1 MSYRIVQIFTDK
13 DPRDVL
19 NTLRDEGDILDY
31 WEIATK
37 KKRTFFNVL
46 CRSDETQIL
55 TDKLQPLVSSEDRP
69 HIAVLPVQAV
79 LPRIEEEDEE
89 DEEDK
94 RHKKKFRGISREELY
109 ESVRTGANLD
119 RDYLLLVVFST
130 IVAAIGLLEDNI
142 AVIIGAMVIAPLL
155 GPNLALSLG
164 ATLGDRDLI
173 VKALKTGFSGLGL
186 AFVLSFLIG
195 LIWQGQTMSIEI
207 MSRTDVGLDGMVLAA
222 VSGAAGVLSLTAGAS
237 SVLVGVMVAVALL
250 PPAVTS
256 GIMLST
262 GDFASAFGALLL
274 LCVNIVCVNLAAKL
288 IFMMKGVEPRTWY
301 KKKKAQGARKRQLIF
316 WSLTLLVLM
325 IVILLRQFDAQ
336 IEAFVQKIIE

>member
-1 MSYRIVQIFTDK
+1 MAYRIVQIFTDK
-13 DPRDVL
+13 DPRERLDK
-19 NTLRDEGDILDY
+19 LRDDGDILDY

-37 KKRTFFNVL
+37 KGRTFFNVL
-46 CRSDETQIL
+46 CRTDDTQHL
-55 TDKLQPLVSSEDRP
+55 TDKLQPMVSSEDRP
-69 HIAVLPVQAV
+69 HIAILPVQAV
-79 LPRIEEEDEE
+79 LPRQEEDDE

-94 RHKKKFRGISREELY
+94 RHKRKFKGISREELY
-109 ESVRTGANLD
+109 ETVRAGAKLD
-119 RDYLLLVVFST
+119 RDFLLLVVFST

-173 VKALKTGFSGLGL
+173 IRALKTGSVGLGL
-186 AFVLSFLIG
+186 AFALSFFIG
-195 LIWQGQTMSIEI
+195 LFWQGQTMSLEV

-250 PPAVTS
+250 PPTVTI
-256 GIMLST
+256 GLMLST
-262 GDFASAFGALLL
+262 GDFVSTFGALLL

-301 KKKKAQGARKRQLIF
+301 RKKKMQGARRRQLTF
-316 WSLTLLVLM
+316 WFLMLFVLV
-325 IVILLRQFDAQ
+325 VIIMLRTYYFS
-336 IEAFVQKIIE
+336 